1 MKKIILLM
9 LAGFLLGSCNN
20 GKDSS
25 NTDFAEHEHHVTT
38 ADHYEMVELNDG
50 VRWLVND
57 EMKPY
62 VMQGE
67 SRVKSF
73 IENKETD
80 YKALAE
86 DLTEQNNLLIES
98 CTMDGKSHDELHKWL
113 HPHLELV
120 AALKEADQKKG
131 ESLVREI
138 RDSYDRYHQYFQ

>member
-1 MKKIILLM
+1 MTTMKKIILLM

-25 NTDFAEHEHHVTT
+25 NTDFAEHEHNVTT

-67 SRVKSF
+67 SRVKSI
-73 IENKETD
+73 IENKEND
-80 YKALAE
+80 YKALFE
-86 DLTEQNNLLIES
+86 E
-98 CTMDGKSHDELHKWL
+98 
-113 HPHLELV
+113 
-120 AALKEADQKKG
+120 LKEQKYMMIDNCSMDVIRHDVLTNCL
-131 ESLVREI
+131 SLEEYI
-138 RDSYDRYHQYFQ
+138 S

>member
-1 MKKIILLM
+1 MTTMKKIILLM

-50 VRWLVND
+50 LGSLVND

-67 SRVKSF
+67 SRVKSL

-80 YKALAE
+80 YKALDE
-86 DLTEQNNLLIES
+86 DLTTKNNHRIAS
-98 CTMDGKSHDELHKWL
+98 CTMDGK
-113 HPHLELV
+113 
-120 AALKEADQKKG
+120 
-131 ESLVREI
+131 
-138 RDSYDRYHQYFQ
+138 